1 MSNEIAVAEQ
11 RSLVESIKHP
21 KMQDQIRAS
30 LPPTV
35 SLERF
40 TAVTIAA
47 INHNGDLLSADRQ
60 SFYNAV
66 VKAAQDGLMPDGNE
80 AVLNIYSTN
89 VGTKDRPKWIQKVQY
104 QKMVAGI
111 LKKFEEAGID
121 AWANSVYTNDTFD
134 VWSDNDGQHLI
145 HRPTKLGQPK
155 GERIGAYAIAK
166 RTGGRSSIIQVMD
179 MEDLARV
186 KAASK
191 SPEKGPWKSWP
202 ERMEQKSVLHRLKKR
217 VATIDPEAA
226 EKLNRVDSEFED
238 ELDDASPEAPK
249 QEVPTQ
255 ETKRPAVLQ
264 AVMDQHGTASA
275 PEAEGAGDVHDGD
288 PGPQE
293 GDII

>member
-1 MSNEIAVAEQ
+1 MSNEVAIAEQ

-47 INHNGDLLSADRQ
+47 INHNADLLSADRQ

-104 QKMVAGI
+104 QKMVSGI

-121 AWANSVYTNDTFD
+121 AWANSVYANDAFD
-134 VWSDNDGQHLI
+134 VWSDNEGQHLT

-166 RTGGRSSIIQVMD
+166 RPGGRSSIIQVMD

-191 SPEKGPWKSWP
+191 SPEKGPWKTWP

-226 EKLNRVDSEFED
+226 ATLNRVDSEFED
-238 ELDDASPEAPK
+238 ELEDVSSEAPK

-255 ETKRPAVLQ
+255 ETKRPAILQ
-264 AVMDQHGTASA
+264 AVVDHQGAASA
-275 PEAEGAGDVHDGD
+275 IAPDGDGSVQDGD